1 MDPIVDII
9 DDNLEDIKLTVQT
22 PTSDPYH
29 RLREAIVS
37 GRLHPNERL
46 TESAL
51 AERLHTGR
59 TAVRAALVRLDQEG
73 LVKLERNRGARVR
86 HVSDREA
93 LEIEEVRAALE
104 GLLARRA
111 AMQIDATDLQELHR
125 MIEEMRTRVEEGDS
139 IGYSELNSAFHE
151 RIWVAADHPTAA
163 RIVGS
168 LKSQA
173 IRFQFQTA
181 LRPGRARRSLAEHE
195 AIFAALKAHDADGA
209 ERAMRDHLAEVL
221 DTLRW
226 AIDRQGKSEAWL
238 PG

>member
-1 MDPIVDII
+1 
-9 DDNLEDIKLTVQT
+9 LTVQT

>member
-1 MDPIVDII
+1 M
-9 DDNLEDIKLTVQT
+9 TVSG
-22 PTSDPYH
+22 PPADLYH

-37 GRLHPNERL
+37 GDLHPNERL
-46 TESAL
+46 VEASV
-51 AERLHTGR
+51 AERMGAGR
-59 TAVRAALVRLDQEG
+59 SAVRAALVRLDQEG
-73 LVKLERNRGARVR
+73 LVTLERNRGARVR

-111 AMQIDATDLQELHR
+111 AARIRPPDLKELHDV
-125 MIEEMRTRVEEGDS
+125 IAHMRERVVAGDAS
-139 IGYSELNSAFHE
+139 GYSELNARFHQL
-151 RIWVAADHPTAA
+151 IWAAADHPTAM
-163 RIVGS
+163 RVVGG

-181 LRPGRARRSLAEHE
+181 MRPGRAERSLREHE
-195 AIFAALKAHDADGA
+195 EIFAALKAHDEDGA
-209 ERAMRDHLAEVL
+209 EQAMRKHLGEVL

-226 AIDRQGKSEAWL
+226 AIEGHRAAAGWL